1 MLIASFRRDLI
12 NAELDIF
19 ISHLKKFTL
28 RIEGQN
34 TAGGK
39 ANMEFFLLFVLFLAI
54 IATLLNC
61 SGLFAIILRHNTRIK
76 PTRLEI
82 LYSIYPYEK
91 AKRFL
96 VRIN

>member
-19 ISHLKKFTL
+19 ISHLKKFIV

-39 ANMEFFLLFVLFLAI
+39 ANMHFFSSFCVVFSDNCYFAQLFGTV
-54 IATLLNC
+54 
-61 SGLFAIILRHNTRIK
+61 RHYSKSQHWNKTNTARK
-76 PTRLEI
+76 N
-82 LYSIYPYEK
+82 
-91 AKRFL
+91 
-96 VRIN
+96 VV

>member
-19 ISHLKKFTL
+19 ISHLKTFTI

-39 ANMEFFLLFVLFLAI
+39 ANMLFRPSFCVVFSDNCHFAQLFR
-54 IATLLNC
+54 TVRRYSKSQHWNKT
-61 SGLFAIILRHNTRIK
+61 NTARKNI
-76 PTRLEI
+76 
-82 LYSIYPYEK
+82 
-91 AKRFL
+91 
-96 VRIN
+96 V